1 MSTPPQSAVIRIMC
15 PNLACQR
22 ILAIPV
28 KARGKIVR
36 CRGCGMNVRV
46 PAQKI
51 DQQPQQPQQ
60 PQKQPDDKAA

>member
-46 PAQKI
+46 PAQKV
-51 DQQPQQPQQ
+51 DQQPQHPQQ
-60 PQKQPDDKAA
+60 QAPDDQAA